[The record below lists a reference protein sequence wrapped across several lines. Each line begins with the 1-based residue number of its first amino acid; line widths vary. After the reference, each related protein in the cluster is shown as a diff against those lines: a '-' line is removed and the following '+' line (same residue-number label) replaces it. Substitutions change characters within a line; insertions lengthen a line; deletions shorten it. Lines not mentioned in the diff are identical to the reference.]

1 MSNSKINMLSER
13 NIFLSRYKSKI
24 LLSAKIFIAL
34 GLLIYIISVINL
46 QEIITAIQQANIYL
60 IAAAF
65 LLSFINIYLQYYKWR
80 ITANLVLQENS
91 NSKIWLSLFYGF
103 SAGVFTPAR
112 IGEYFGRAIV
122 FKNQSLVRVTLATLL
137 DKVYL
142 LLIVAFLGSISSIIF
157 IHFYYQ
163 VANYLTIGLIH
174 TAVYIIIFFYS
185 DNI

>member
-1 MSNSKINMLSER
+1 MLSER

-137 DKVYL
+137 DKVLPLIYCSIFRINFQHNIYSFL
-142 LLIVAFLGSISSIIF
+142 LSSCKLFNYWII
-157 IHFYYQ
+157 YS
-163 VANYLTIGLIH
+163 
-174 TAVYIIIFFYS
+174 AVYIILFFYS